1 MPVFYK
7 CKICG
12 EKHPSPVAYTKESLD
27 SSTITGQIFKCPKTG
42 QAAKYD
48 LIDLFWEDTKKDSF

>member
-12 EKHPSPVAYTKESLD
+12 EKHPSPVAYTKESFD
-27 SSTITGQIFKCPKTG
+27 ESTILSQTFTCPKTG

-48 LIDLFWEDTKKDSF
+48 LIDMFWDKTDKPGL

>member
-1 MPVFYK
+1 MAVYYK

-12 EKHPSPVAYTKESLD
+12 EKHLSPVAYTKEALD
-27 SSTITGQIFKCPKTG
+27 SSTVTGQTFKCPKTG

-48 LIDLFWEDTKKDSF
+48 LIDLFWEKTDTSTF

>member
-12 EKHPSPVAYTKESLD
+12 EKHISPVAYTKESLD
-27 SSTITGQIFKCPKTG
+27 SSTVSGQTFKCPKTG
-42 QAAKYD
+42 QAEKYD
-48 LIDLFWEDTKKDSF
+48 LIDLFWEYKDKNTF

>member
-1 MPVFYK
+1 MPVYFK

-12 EKHPSPVAYTKESLD
+12 EKHLSPVAYTKESLD
-27 SSTITGQIFKCPKTG
+27 SSTITGQTFKCPKTG

-48 LIDLFWEDTKKDSF
+48 LIDLFWEKTDTSTF